1 MKSNRQDKNIGER
14 WDRAYLAWSESEAG
28 ERLYG
33 DTTSSA
39 ENDKKEESQ
48 PNNQGENS
56 NFKERLVRFAHG
68 PGYFRK
74 QLRACISFSGKVQN
88 ITNKLFLKRYLISSY
103 RKGSEIKMLN
113 DHPVPLSATDFE
125 AMLTEDVLARVKNMY
140 LPRVVLVPPVNL
152 ATIIKC
158 VQRDSQLSLIGLKK
172 GMTSKAG
179 SHAFEETWG
188 MMEPYSN
195 MHKPIPDSEVRS
207 GKSDLWSTY
216 THLLNNNESGVTGE
230 VWIVDG
236 AVVTVWASDSGEI
249 IDNLQGAIDSVHQQ
263 GLEVVFGLRRQL
275 SLILQQEDH
284 YLLQSLVGTLI
295 IQVLVNNLA
304 ETRTTSNL
312 RAVVGAS
319 GSDQKKSVGIHI
331 SPSLKTRHLVNLIQ
345 GIKLK

>member
-1 MKSNRQDKNIGER
+1 MKPNRLNKNIGKKL
-14 WDRAYLAWSESEAG
+14 DRAHLAWSESEAG

-39 ENDKKEESQ
+39 ENDKMEESQ
-48 PNNQGENS
+48 SNNQDRNRKL
-56 NFKERLVRFAHG
+56 KERLARFAYG

-88 ITNKLFLKRYLISSY
+88 ITNKLFLRRYLVSSY

-140 LPRVVLVPPVNL
+140 LPRVVLVPPINL
-152 ATIIKC
+152 ATIVKC
-158 VQRDSQLSLIGLKK
+158 VQRDKQLSLIGIKK
-172 GMTSKAG
+172 GLTSKAG
-179 SHAFEETWG
+179 SQEFEETWG
-188 MMEPYSN
+188 LMVPYSTI
-195 MHKPIPDSEVRS
+195 HKPIPDSEVGT
-207 GKSDLWSTY
+207 GKRDLWSIY

-236 AVVTVWASDSGEI
+236 AAVTFWTSDSGEI
-249 IDNLQGAIDSVHQQ
+249 VDNLQAAIDSVHQQ

-275 SLILQQEDH
+275 SLILQQGDD
-284 YLLQSLVGTLI
+284 YCLQSLVGTFI
-295 IQVLVNNLA
+295 NQVLVNNLA

-312 RAVVGAS
+312 RAVVGAAEADS
-319 GSDQKKSVGIHI
+319 QKYVGIHI
-331 SPSLKTRHLVNLIQ
+331 TPQKKRRHLVNLIQ